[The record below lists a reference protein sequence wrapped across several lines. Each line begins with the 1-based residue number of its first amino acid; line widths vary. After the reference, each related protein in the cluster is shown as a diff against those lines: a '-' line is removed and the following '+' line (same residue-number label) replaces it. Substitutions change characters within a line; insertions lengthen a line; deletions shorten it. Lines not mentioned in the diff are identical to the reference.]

1 MFHNYESTIT
11 NNLWN
16 EGAFLLGK
24 LNCDEYAMGS
34 SNETSYFGNVM
45 NPIAENTVPGGSS
58 GGSASALAANLNTN
72 NYWYRYGWLYY
83 DNLLHLQEL

>member
-1 MFHNYESTIT
+1 MLENFVPNYESTIT

-34 SNETSYFGNVM
+34 SNETSYFGNVI
-45 NPIAENTVPGGSS
+45 NPLQKILFLVV
-58 GGSASALAANLNTN
+58 
-72 NYWYRYGWLYY
+72 
-83 DNLLHLQEL
+83 HLVDPQVL

>member
-1 MFHNYESTIT
+1 MLENFIPNYESTVT

-45 NPIAENTVPGGSS
+45 NPYCRKYCTWRFIRWICKCFSC
-58 GGSASALAANLNTN
+58 
-72 NYWYRYGWLYY
+72 
-83 DNLLHLQEL
+83 